1 MRRKKTMANVKQI
14 VVFLEKVP
22 LFKGLNR
29 RQLEYLAKRF
39 VEREYPVGRVIVE
52 QNQGGEGFFIIVSG
66 SADVIRERSD
76 GTKATVNHFEATD
89 FFGELA
95 LLDDG
100 LRTAS
105 VIATEPTMCLVLTR
119 WDFLGTLKEDCEM
132 AIPILQELARR
143 FRMALDAV

>member
-1 MRRKKTMANVKQI
+1 MANVKQI

-29 RQLEYLAKRF
+29 RQLEHLAKRF
-39 VEREYPVGRVIVE
+39 VEREYTAGRAIVE

-76 GTKATVNHFEATD
+76 GSKTTVNHFEATD

-105 VIATEPTMCLVLTR
+105 VITTEPTQCLVLTR

-143 FRMALDAV
+143 FRIALDAV

>member
-1 MRRKKTMANVKQI
+1 MANVKQI

-29 RQLEYLAKRF
+29 RQLEHLAKRF
-39 VEREYPVGRVIVE
+39 VEREYTAGRAIVE

-76 GTKATVNHFEATD
+76 GSKTTVNHFEATD

-105 VIATEPTMCLVLTR
+105 VITTEPTQCLVLTR